1 MKRMSRYAMARR
13 LVGLLLCA
21 LLLAGI
27 LPCFGALGA
36 TKKNNTGS
44 LEVSLHTN
52 IEDLPKNAKVEFT
65 LYRIALPDQGAAIG
79 VRFEDSLSDKKVIA
93 RILKAENDSALQDAA
108 NELAEIITTDSAL
121 RKKCLVKTLD
131 LSSGSARVSN
141 LAEGYYLGVLT
152 EAPKGLTANASLFP
166 IPSRDHET
174 QELEYDRSMTLKD
187 SYTKIEHDSVTVI
200 KTESEYGTPLEGV
213 EFGLY
218 YGNMG
223 DAPGDRPIA
232 TYVTDEHGS
241 LTISTEDEALADILP
256 SSSSEKVVMIL
267 RETKAPWGYI
277 LPRNDAY
284 KVVITK
290 DTSNEEAYNI
300 SIGSNLLDS
309 IGILNY
315 PIYGDDVY
323 NHNSVT
329 IDKVDNGNRPL
340 NGAIFTLYYNNRAI
354 TTYSG
359 GSFKISTE
367 DKPLKRYLPEP
378 GKKITLKLKE
388 TTAPSGYQRSDK
400 EYDVVISANSTG
412 VWNSDYSKKIN
423 SVTYYITID
432 GKTSLTVA
440 NEPVPTEPETPGGG
454 GGGVPETPTPVVDIT
469 VTKNWVDDGNFNQVR
484 PGAIDIT
491 LYADGSPV
499 DAQPTWTRSGDSW
512 TATFR
517 NLPRVDGS
525 GNEIT
530 YTVDESPVEF
540 YRKDVSGLTITN
552 TLEERPPQEYV
563 DLSVTKIW
571 QDNGNI
577 EGRRPTNITI
587 YLYRDDVLI
596 ETVHVTPGT
605 DWLYTFKHLPAD
617 NGYGHVY
624 TYTIDEET
632 VPGYYKRVNGLEI
645 TNGLLPPDGDIPN
658 QPDQP
663 REIPERGGT
672 PAPVF
677 EDLTDEELEELFDMF
692 GYGTPLYGMLG
703 TGDEIPVWVWICGGV
718 GIVALALAILMGRKR
733 RQQ

>member
-65 LYRIALPDQGAAIG
+65 LYSIALPDQSAALG
-79 VRFEDSLSDKKVIA
+79 VRFKDSLSDHKVIA
-93 RILKAENDSALQDAA
+93 RILKAENESALQDAA

-141 LAEGYYLGVLT
+141 LAEGYYLGVLI
-152 EAPKGLTANASLFP
+152 EAPNGLTANASLFP
-166 IPSRDHET
+166 IPSRNPDT
-174 QELEYDRSMTLKD
+174 QALEYDISMTVKD
-187 SYTKIEHDSVTVI
+187 SYTNDSVTVI
-200 KTESEYGTPLEGV
+200 KNDAEDGTPLEGV

-232 TYVTDEHGS
+232 TYVTDEHGR
-241 LTISTEDEALADILP
+241 LTISTTDEALADVLP
-256 SSSSEKVVMIL
+256 SSYSEKVVMIL

-277 LPRNDAY
+277 LPRNDVY

-290 DTSNEEAYNI
+290 DTSNEKAYNI
-300 SIGSNLLDS
+300 SIGSNLLES
-309 IGILNY
+309 INILNY

-400 EYDVVISANSTG
+400 EYDVVISANSIR
-412 VWNSDYSKKIN
+412 VWNSNHSKI
-423 SVTYYITID
+423 
-432 GKTSLTVA
+432 
-440 NEPVPTEPETPGGG
+440 
-454 GGGVPETPTPVVDIT
+454 
-469 VTKNWVDDGNFNQVR
+469 
-484 PGAIDIT
+484 
-491 LYADGSPV
+491 
-499 DAQPTWTRSGDSW
+499 
-512 TATFR
+512 
-517 NLPRVDGS
+517 
-525 GNEIT
+525 
-530 YTVDESPVEF
+530 
-540 YRKDVSGLTITN
+540 
-552 TLEERPPQEYV
+552 
-563 DLSVTKIW
+563 
-571 QDNGNI
+571 
-577 EGRRPTNITI
+577 GRA
-587 YLYRDDVLI
+587 
-596 ETVHVTPGT
+596 HV
-605 DWLYTFKHLPAD
+605 
-617 NGYGHVY
+617 
-624 TYTIDEET
+624 
-632 VPGYYKRVNGLEI
+632 
-645 TNGLLPPDGDIPN
+645 
-658 QPDQP
+658 
-663 REIPERGGT
+663 
-672 PAPVF
+672 
-677 EDLTDEELEELFDMF
+677 
-692 GYGTPLYGMLG
+692 
-703 TGDEIPVWVWICGGV
+703 
-718 GIVALALAILMGRKR
+718 
-733 RQQ
+733 